1 VGEGRFTDRVST
13 VFFPKD
19 FLNLLDFVEK
29 KFKESFPSLRALFN
43 GSEVE
48 PGKLLDEA
56 LNLLLLLKERGSELP
71 PAFFFAVLPK
81 DFEDVAGIIGGGA
94 SFFFAVLPKDFE
106 DVAGIIGGG
115 ASSMTV
121 PVGGNVYE
129 LVGGFGRAALRAPEG
144 ERALKA
150 GEELSLGTIKVKVF
164 TRQAYEAVAGPLKTL
179 AVAAMLA
186 LRERQ
191 ALRIPGCAPN
201 GCGGG

>member
-1 VGEGRFTDRVST
+1 MPVYVMVGEGRFTDRVST
-13 VFFPKD
+13 IFFPRD
-19 FLNLLDFVEK
+19 FLKLLDLVEDR
-29 KFKESFPSLRALFN
+29 FKASFPSLRALFN

-48 PGKLLDEA
+48 PGELLDET

-81 DFEDVAGIIGGGA
+81 DFEDVA
-94 SFFFAVLPKDFE
+94 S
-106 DVAGIIGGG
+106 IIGGG

-121 PVGGNVYE
+121 PVGGKVYE

-144 ERALKA
+144 ERELKA

-186 LRERQ
+186 NRERQ
-191 ALRIPGCAPN
+191 ALRIPGCAPPWS
-201 GCGGG
+201 GSGAA

>member
-1 VGEGRFTDRVST
+1 VVGDGRFTDRVST
-13 VFFPKD
+13 VFFPRD
-19 FLNLLDFVEK
+19 FLNLLDLVEGR
-29 KFKESFPSLRALFN
+29 FEESFPSLRALFN
-43 GSEVE
+43 GSKVE

-56 LNLLLLLKERGSELP
+56 LNLLLLLKEKGSELP
-71 PAFFFAVLPK
+71 SAFFFAVLPK
-81 DFEDVAGIIGGGA
+81 DFEDVA
-94 SFFFAVLPKDFE
+94 S
-106 DVAGIIGGG
+106 IIGGG

-121 PVGGNVYE
+121 PVGGVVYE

-144 ERALKA
+144 ERELKA

-191 ALRIPGCAPN
+191 ALRIHGFAPERS
-201 GCGGG
+201 GGY